1 MCALQCFAGFFRIYY
16 RQSFKKHHLETVR
29 VSDVVHLTFMLRA
42 VVSTEDMSPLA
53 ASEEEEPS
61 EQQPIVDKEIY
72 LKTIKN
78 KQDSNHFSS

>member
-1 MCALQCFAGFFRIYY
+1 MHCNVFFSHLLQAEL
-16 RQSFKKHHLETVR
+16 KKHHLETVR

-53 ASEEEEPS
+53 ASEEEGPS

-72 LKTIKN
+72 LKTIK
-78 KQDSNHFSS
+78 K